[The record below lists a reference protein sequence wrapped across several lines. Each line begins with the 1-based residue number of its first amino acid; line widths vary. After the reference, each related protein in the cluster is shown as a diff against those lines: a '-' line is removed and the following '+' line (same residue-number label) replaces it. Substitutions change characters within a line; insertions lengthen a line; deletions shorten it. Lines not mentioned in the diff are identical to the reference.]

1 MYKTVP
7 FSMCDDTEGT
17 TDKAKISRTGQENKE
32 AQHWQAD
39 ASGTSVFVVFTSI
52 SKKQVDED
60 E

>member
-1 MYKTVP
+1 MYKTVQS
-7 FSMCDDTEGT
+7 SMCDVTEGT
-17 TDKAKISRTGQENKE
+17 TDRAKISRIGQKNKE
-32 AQHWQAD
+32 TQHWQAD